1 MSSCTQINI
10 PELNLDEER
19 CNGKYYSSFCVVQET
34 PLVPLG
40 FPQPNANVSQILTA
54 ISNKIFAQE
63 STITSLSEQ
72 VSELASQVESL
83 QIQLFNCCT
92 PPL

>member
-1 MSSCTQINI
+1 MSNCTQIDI
-10 PELNLDEER
+10 PELDLEAEV
-19 CNGKYYSSFCVVQET
+19 CGGKYYSTFCLIQKT

-54 ISNKIFAQE
+54 ISNKMFTQE
-63 STITSLSEQ
+63 NAIASLSEQ
-72 VSELASQVESL
+72 VSELLSQVESL